1 VIDGRSPAFEAGS
14 GNRSAVPGV
23 IGGMGGVVP
32 VGRGR
37 QSANPIERSGRAPSV
52 GRVIEGGG
60 VPMTTGMA
68 GGWRD
73 RQYEEYVKRRQQR
86 LAGDPDNPWTV
97 AEGIP
102 PVVEPPP
109 ERRHDVGPGV
119 IGIDR

>member
-1 VIDGRSPAFEAGS
+1 
-14 GNRSAVPGV
+14 
-23 IGGMGGVVP
+23 MGGVAP
-32 VGRGR
+32 L
-37 QSANPIERSGRAPSV
+37 GRASQQLPQRP
-52 GRVIEGGG
+52 GRTPQPGRIIEGGSA
-60 VPMTTGMA
+60 PMAMGPT

-73 RQYEEYVKRRQQR
+73 RQYEEYVKRRKHP
-86 LAGDPDNPWTV
+86 LTADPDNPWAV